1 MSASVNRSL
10 TDGVNAALRKVVA
23 NVDDVKTIATSAN
36 HFAEAA
42 RTASASNAQ
51 AIVNLDKTLSNAL
64 AQINAL
70 EARIA
75 SLEQNKSTTQ

>member
-10 TDGVNAALRKVVA
+10 TDGVNAALRKIVA
-23 NVDDVKTIATSAN
+23 NVDDVKAIATSAN
-36 HFAEAA
+36 HFADAA
-42 RTASASNAQ
+42 RTAASSNTQ
-51 AIVNLDKTLSNAL
+51 AVVNLDKTLSSAL

-75 SLEQNKSTTQ
+75 SLEQNKTTSQ

>member
-10 TDGVNAALRKVVA
+10 TDGVNAALRKIVA
-23 NVDDVKTIATSAN
+23 NVDDVKAIATSAN
-36 HFAEAA
+36 NFADAA
-42 RTASASNAQ
+42 RTAASSNAQ
-51 AIVNLDKTLSNAL
+51 AVVNLDKTLSTAL

-75 SLEQNKSTTQ
+75 SLEQNKTTTQ